1 MQCGVGKVVNN
12 PFLIAN
18 PSVQT
23 GLDSTFAVIQHYF
36 QQHSRQVSQLAASV
50 NELKLQLEDEVNLL
64 EQRMTG
70 KLQIEEAHYT
80 AMMENIGKL
89 NKSIDNLKRK
99 LQRERMWR
107 KKMQADGDDTLT
119 DTDASDSDSDSKM
132 AGMTYG

>member
-1 MQCGVGKVVNN
+1 MQGDVDKMVDN

-18 PSVQT
+18 PFLQT
-23 GLDSTFAVIQHYF
+23 GISSMFEVVQHYF
-36 QQHSRQVSQLAASV
+36 QQHSRQVSQLAESV
-50 NELKLQLEDEVNLL
+50 NKLKLQLEDEVNLL

-70 KLQIEEAHYT
+70 KLQIEEAHFT

>member
-1 MQCGVGKVVNN
+1 MQVGVGKMVDN

-50 NELKLQLEDEVNLL
+50 NKLKLQLEDEVNLL

-70 KLQIEEAHYT
+70 KLQIEEAHFT

-89 NKSIDNLKRK
+89 NKRIDKLKRK
-99 LQRERMWR
+99 LEMERMYR
-107 KKMQADGDDTLT
+107 KKMQADRDDMVT
-119 DTDASDSDSDSKM
+119 DTDDSDDEQNQ
-132 AGMTYG
+132 